1 MLQFLPALLLLMLNG
16 ASPVD
21 RLALAERLPEAL
33 RILIE
38 VKSPDEDETPLPSP
52 EADASSGSDILQLTP
67 AQIEIAKVLAQ
78 LFESALAPKVSTV
91 ESALDTSDDDL
102 DRSQEWDSPPM
113 SSDRP
118 FLESRRSR
126 AGPAA

>member
-16 ASPVD
+16 ATPVD

-38 VKSPDEDETPLPSP
+38 VKSPDDDETPLPSP
-52 EADASSGSDILQLTP
+52 EADTTSGSGNLQLTP

-78 LFESALAPKVSTV
+78 LFEAALTPSEPAA
-91 ESALDTSDDDL
+91 EQLLDATDDEL
-102 DRSQEWDSPPM
+102 DKSQEWDSPPM

-118 FLESRRSR
+118 FLESRRTR
-126 AGPAA
+126 AGPIA